1 MPVALTK
8 PPEIKLPVE
17 AGPVLRKP
25 LLTLPVVLTVAAY
38 TVPVPDTTPVPN
50 NTLLAVTLPVVVT
63 GPVRLTRL
71 PVYVGK
77 YAATLALLYDEPP
90 PEIPVKNAPLPMK

>member
-1 MPVALTK
+1 MLVPDKLPPVTLPVALTK
-8 PPEIKLPVE
+8 PPEIKLPTD

-50 NTLLAVTLPVVVT
+50 KTLLAVILPVVVT
-63 GPVRLTRL
+63 GPVRLTKL
-71 PVYVGK
+71 PV
-77 YAATLALLYDEPP
+77 
-90 PEIPVKNAPLPMK
+90 